1 MLPPGTLQDR
11 VAIITGG
18 GTGLGKAMALEFT
31 RLGARVVLASRK
43 PENLEKAAAE
53 IAERGGEALTVPTD
67 VRDPE
72 QVDRMVQAALDRF
85 GRIDILVNNA
95 AGNFVCP
102 AEELSVNGWN
112 AVVNIVLH
120 GTFY

>member
-43 PENLEKAAAE
+43 PENLEKAA
-53 IAERGGEALTVPTD
+53 
-67 VRDPE
+67 
-72 QVDRMVQAALDRF
+72 
-85 GRIDILVNNA
+85 
-95 AGNFVCP
+95 
-102 AEELSVNGWN
+102 
-112 AVVNIVLH
+112 
-120 GTFY
+120 

>member
-1 MLPPGTLQDR
+1 MASRQGISVTTTAQSGAPPPARMTTGEANEVLPPGTLQDR

-53 IAERGGEALTVPTD
+53 IAER
-67 VRDPE
+67 
-72 QVDRMVQAALDRF
+72 AAR
-85 GRIDILVNNA
+85 
-95 AGNFVCP
+95 P
-102 AEELSVNGWN
+102 
-112 AVVNIVLH
+112 
-120 GTFY
+120 